1 MLQIERQEQ
10 IMELLAKTPALRI
23 GQIAAA
29 LYTSEATVRRDLAV
43 MEQKGLVQRVY
54 GGVTLKKEDMPL
66 DFRHRDHAAAK
77 EEIAAKA
84 ALLLREGQ
92 TVFLDS
98 SSTAQHLLP
107 HLSRFHD
114 LTVITNSHKAMQEL
128 ATTKLRLI
136 CTGGDLVKRNMAYVG
151 RTAEEAL
158 MRFCP
163 EIAFLSSQGVGEDGE
178 VTDASEGETSL
189 RQVVLHRALHTVFL
203 CDSSKVGKKYLY
215 RLGRLS
221 EMGEIITDEA
231 FPKELLTEKNG
242 NGIKK
247 SHFS

>member
-1 MLQIERQEQ
+1 MLQIERQDQ
-10 IMELLAKTPALRI
+10 IMELLSKTPALRI

-29 LYTSEATVRRDLAV
+29 LYISEATVRRDLSA
-43 MEQKGLVQRVY
+43 MEQKGLVRRVY

-66 DFRHRDHAAAK
+66 DFRHRDNAAAK

-84 ALLLREGQ
+84 AALIREGQ

-98 SSTAQHLLP
+98 SSTAQHLIP
-107 HLSRFHD
+107 HLARFHD
-114 LTVITNSHKAMQEL
+114 LTVITNSHKAMEQL
-128 ATTKLRLI
+128 ASTKLRLI

-158 MRFCP
+158 ERLCP
-163 EIAFLSSQGVGEDGE
+163 EIAFFSSQGVGADGE

-189 RQVVLHRALHTVFL
+189 RRVVLRRALHTVFL

-215 RLGRLS
+215 RLGRLC
-221 EMGEIITDEA
+221 EMGEIVTDAA
-231 FPKELLTEKNG
+231 FPAELLP
-242 NGIKK
+242 
-247 SHFS
+247 

>member
-29 LYTSEATVRRDLAV
+29 LYTSEATVRRDLSA

-66 DFRHRDHAAAK
+66 DFRHRDNAAAK
-77 EEIAAKA
+77 EEIALKA
-84 ALLLREGQ
+84 SALIREGQ

-107 HLSRFHD
+107 HLARFHD
-114 LTVITNSHKAMQEL
+114 LTVITNSHRALEQL
-128 ATTKLRLI
+128 AASKLRLI

-151 RTAEEAL
+151 CTAEEAL
-158 MRFCP
+158 ERLCP
-163 EIAFLSSQGVGEDGE
+163 EIAFFSSQGVGADGE
-178 VTDASEGETSL
+178 VTDASDGETSL
-189 RQVVLHRALHTVFL
+189 RRVVLRRALHTVFL

-215 RLGRLS
+215 RLGRLC
-221 EMGEIITDEA
+221 EMGEIITDTA
-231 FPKELLTEKNG
+231 FPTELLP
-242 NGIKK
+242 
-247 SHFS
+247 